1 MRRRRRKRRRRRDGN
16 QNHHST
22 TTSLEHRSIDLH
34 GWTYQE
40 VQDKLLSDVVMLDLE
55 GVSPIHIITGNSEGM
70 KTLVKKILKDWNVE
84 PTPNS
89 GMLSVR

>member
-22 TTSLEHRSIDLH
+22 TIRSVDLH

-40 VQDKLLSDVVMLDLE
+40 VEDKLLSDVVMLDLE

-84 PTPNS
+84 DTPNS
-89 GMLSVR
+89 GVLSVR